1 MTSILSTKNK
11 YENKTNDKMSKA
23 FSYLLKVVLICLK
36 YILKATIFGFT
47 MPENKRILIF
57 ILLSITILSY
67 INIAWLQLIFI
78 FTLRGIYLDLK
89 NYINNYKNIKNKRK
103 YKRLCSEIFNNK
115 ITITNVDDNKITVFS
130 NELTLEEIIKSKGKI
145 ELYFNRQISFIKRHQ
160 RNFRYTDLYFL
171 KKTAFKKY
179 YRLDE
184 YINKI
189 DRNKL
194 NKMRI
199 PALVG
204 INELG
209 NIELIDFAVVKN
221 LFIAGEPGGGKSVL
235 TNILIQSL
243 MVFNPN
249 CLYIMVDLK
258 EGVELSDY
266 DNFKNTI
273 TASNQEE
280 FINVIGTLKDIMI
293 KRLQKIRKTDNC
305 KNYLDYNAKKN
316 TENMPEIFLVIDELA
331 EIKLNATSKGR
342 SDEETDLLQL
352 GQKARAAG
360 IYIVGATQ
368 RPSGEQVNTDV
379 RAIFQKAISFCIST
393 KETQRMTKIPG
404 TETLKPGEFKTNI
417 WNDTTKIYK
426 SMLVMSEENKKAGLP
441 KCNIVYEDLKHILQY
456 EKFFIK
462 ILEKEKT
469 NVNSFWNRIT
479 SKFNKGYTETLSH
492 YIDYH
497 DYIKVVPNKVKK
509 QVQDIK
515 KQSNLIDNSI
525 EKSYLHHGDN
535 YIELLKFL
543 LENHQTNGLI
553 PNSTLIMSKLQLSKR
568 VKDDLLSKA
577 LSEGYINKRSKT
589 RSEINLNNPK
599 WAKIKN

>member
-1 MTSILSTKNK
+1 MTSILSRKNK
-11 YENKTNDKMSKA
+11 YENKLNDKMSKV
-23 FSYLLKVVLICLK
+23 FSYLLKMVLICLK
-36 YILKATIFGFT
+36 YMFKATISGFK

-89 NYINNYKNIKNKRK
+89 NFIKNHKNIKNKRK

-115 ITITNVDDNKITVFS
+115 ITITDVDDNKITMFS

-145 ELYFNRQISFIKRHQ
+145 ELYFNRQISFIKRHPN
-160 RNFRYTDLYFL
+160 NFRYTDLYFL
-171 KKTAFKKY
+171 QKTAFKNY

-184 YINKI
+184 YINTIEKKEL
-189 DRNKL
+189 NKL
-194 NKMRI
+194 RI
-199 PALVG
+199 PAILG
-204 INELG
+204 INESQQ
-209 NIELIDFAVVKN
+209 IELIDFAQVKN

-243 MVFNPN
+243 MVFNSS
-249 CLYIMVDLK
+249 IFVMVDMK

-266 DNFKNTI
+266 DHFKNTVVV
-273 TASNQEE
+273 SNQEE
-280 FINVIGTLKDIMI
+280 FINVIGTLKNIMTD
-293 KRLQKIRKTDNC
+293 RLQKIRKTENC
-305 KNYLDYNAKKN
+305 KNYFDYNAKKN
-316 TENMPEIFLVIDELA
+316 TENMPEIFLIIDELA

-393 KETQRMTKIPG
+393 KETQRMTKISG
-404 TETLKPGEFKTNI
+404 TENLKPGEFKTNI
-417 WNDTTKIYK
+417 WNNTNKIYK
-426 SMLVMSEENKKAGLP
+426 SLLVLSEENKKAGLP
-441 KCNIVYEDLKHILQY
+441 KCNIVYEDLKHIIQN

-462 ILEKEKT
+462 VLEKEKT
-469 NVNSFWNRIT
+469 NVNSLWKRIT
-479 SKFNKGYTETLSH
+479 TKLNKGYPNKLVH
-492 YIDYH
+492 YINYH
-497 DYIKVVPNKVKK
+497 DYIKIVPSAVKK
-509 QVQDIK
+509 QITDIK
-515 KQSNLIDNSI
+515 KLVQNDNNSI
-525 EKSYLHHGDN
+525 ENPQIIHGDN
-535 YIELLKFL
+535 YFLLLKFL
-543 LENHQTNGLI
+543 LENKQDNMLI
-553 PNSTLIMSKLQLSKR
+553 PNSKIIMEKLNLSKR
-568 VKDDLLSKA
+568 NKDDLLKKA
-577 LSEGYINKRSKT
+577 LEDGYIKKRSKT
-589 RSEINLNNPK
+589 RSEINFNNPK

>member
-11 YENKTNDKMSKA
+11 YENKANDIMSKL
-23 FSYLLKVVLICLK
+23 FSYLLKMVLTCLK
-36 YILKATIFGFT
+36 YIFKATISGVK
-47 MPENKRILIF
+47 MPENKRIKMS

-78 FTLRGIYLDLK
+78 FTLRGIYLNLK
-89 NYINNYKNIKNKRK
+89 NYINNYENIKNKRK

-115 ITITNVDDNKITVFS
+115 ITITNVDDNKITIFS

-184 YINKI
+184 YINTIEK
-189 DRNKL
+189 KEL

-199 PALVG
+199 PAILG
-204 INELG
+204 INESQQ
-209 NIELIDFAVVKN
+209 IELIDFAQVKN

-243 MVFNPN
+243 MTFNSN
-249 CLYIMVDLK
+249 SIFIMVDMK

-266 DNFKNTI
+266 DNFRNTVVI
-273 TASNQEE
+273 SNQEE
-280 FINVIGTLKDIMI
+280 FINVISTIKDIMI

-305 KNYLDYNAKKN
+305 KNYFDYNAKKN
-316 TENMPEIFLVIDELA
+316 TENMPEIFLIIDELA
-331 EIKLNATSKGR
+331 EIKLNSSSKGR

-368 RPSGEQVNTDV
+368 RPSGEQVNTDI

-417 WNDTTKIYK
+417 WNNTNKIYK
-426 SMLVMSEENKKAGLP
+426 SLLVLSEENKKAGLP
-441 KCNIVYEDLKHILQY
+441 KCNIVYEDLKHIIQN

-462 ILEKEKT
+462 VLEKEKT
-469 NVNSFWNRIT
+469 NVNSLWKRIT
-479 SKFNKGYTETLSH
+479 TKLNKGYTNKLVH

-497 DYIKVVPNKVKK
+497 DYIKIVPSSVKK
-509 QVQDIK
+509 QITDIK
-515 KQSNLIDNSI
+515 NKSNLIDNSI
-525 EKSYLHHGDN
+525 EKSQMHHGDN
-535 YIELLKFL
+535 YILFLKFL
-543 LENHQTNGLI
+543 LENYQDNMLI
-553 PNSTLIMSKLQLSKR
+553 PNSKIIMEKLNLSKR
-568 VKDDLLSKA
+568 NKDDLLKKA